1 MLEALLFSQMA
12 KGKKDLVVSVAGHG
26 QFDPYSIE
34 MLLQLDSEI
43 DGVNLRVV
51 SIESEEI
58 QSYLRRFV
66 ERYRPEESEK
76 MSVAEKEG
84 RLVFLPFTEKSGDEK
99 YDIIIW
105 PHPSPLGLGHSPRFL
120 ARNLREDG
128 LLVLQTDDTEKYRI
142 DDEDGS
148 PFFNYYSNSR
158 DWETLFSRR
167 VSKSDYLFISGQLGF
182 DAVGDV
188 GVFRKR

>member
-1 MLEALLFSQMA
+1 
-12 KGKKDLVVSVAGHG
+12 
-26 QFDPYSIE
+26 
-34 MLLQLDSEI
+34 
-43 DGVNLRVV
+43 
-51 SIESEEI
+51 
-58 QSYLRRFV
+58 
-66 ERYRPEESEK
+66 